1 MSTEG
6 QNQELNQPRQMNILV
21 AYDGSSNAQAAVAF
35 VLNLPVSA
43 ESPITLLAVMPSQ
56 WITGH
61 EELQSNLNRV
71 QEALKKQ
78 FKQVHTNLI
87 AGNPA
92 ATINSWAEEIQA
104 DLIVMGAKGLR
115 ATLGILLGG
124 VAQQVVEYSCCPVLI
139 VRARGD
145 DMRKATEIQSVVLV
159 TDGSEQSWKTVDYLA
174 GKGCEAKALGKIL
187 CGMPL
192 PVHANLQVLHVLPPV
207 VSPEMAMRAWMIG
220 PEALYPAPV
229 EPVDWDNLQK
239 KEEQL
244 GNKLLL
250 ETTQALQAAG
260 LPATGIL
267 RRGDAAT
274 EILEFVKAH
283 DVNLIVCGSRGLS
296 EVAGWLLGSVSRK
309 LVHYAPCSVFI
320 VK

>member
-6 QNQELNQPRQMNILV
+6 MNQELNQPRQMNILV
-21 AYDGSSNAQAAVAF
+21 AYDGSPSAQAAIAF
-35 VLNLPVSA
+35 VRKLPVSA
-43 ESPITLLAVMPSQ
+43 DSSITLLAVMPSQ

-61 EELQSNLNRV
+61 EELQADLNRI
-71 QEALKKQ
+71 QEALKIQ
-78 FKQVHTNLI
+78 FPHVRANLI

-92 ATINSWAEEIQA
+92 ATINSWAKEIQA

-139 VRARGD
+139 FRSRGED
-145 DMRKATEIQSVVLV
+145 IRLATEIRSVALV
-159 TDGSEQSWKTVDYLA
+159 TDGSDQSWKTVDYLA
-174 GKGCEAKALGKIL
+174 GKGCEAKSMGKTL
-187 CGMPL
+187 CGLPL
-192 PVHANLQVLHVLPPV
+192 PAHVDLQIMHVLPPV

-250 ETTQALQAAG
+250 ESTQALQAAG
-260 LPATGIL
+260 FPATGIL

-274 EILEFVKAH
+274 EILEYVKAH
-283 DVNLIVCGSRGLS
+283 DIDLIACGSRGLS

-309 LVHYAPCSVFI
+309 LVHYAPCSVLI